1 MLGFLLDRLGME
13 KQRGPGTSLKAQ
25 HKTGQM
31 WVPELGQER
40 RSRRGLQ
47 VSRDGPR
54 QGGGVGAGPQGPRK
68 CLANSPGKR
77 GVQCWHFQLMPL
89 LPVNLLMIS

>member
-40 RSRRGLQ
+40 RSRWGSGSLQ
-47 VSRDGPR
+47 RWV
-54 QGGGVGAGPQGPRK
+54 QAGGGVGVGSG
-68 CLANSPGKR
+68 S
-77 GVQCWHFQLMPL
+77 HEMP
-89 LPVNLLMIS
+89 SK

>member
-40 RSRRGLQ
+40 RSRWGSGSLQ
-47 VSRDGPR
+47 RWAEA
-54 QGGGVGAGPQGPRK
+54 GGGVGEGQGPMK
-68 CLANSPGKR
+68 CLASSPGK
-77 GVQCWHFQLMPL
+77 GASPNVSIFSSGLSYL
-89 LPVNLLMIS
+89 LTS